1 MAKATLGR
9 TKLRVSRICFG
20 STSLASMPKTYGY
33 EVSADRALETVRAI
47 FDGPTNFLDTSRI
60 YGFGRSEE
68 LIGQVIRE
76 RGGLPE
82 GFVISTSSTET
93 PRQIALTPHRPADR
107 SSRACKHS
115 GSTGYTFSICT
126 IQSTPRRYPRL
137 PAPGEPCR
145 NCFASRK
152 KALPKRSG

>member
-1 MAKATLGR
+1 MAGQMDKATFGR

-82 GFVISTSSTET
+82 GFVISTKLDRDAET
-93 PRQIALTPHRPADR
+93 NRFDAAQARR
-107 SSRACKHS
+107 SV
-115 GSTGYTFSICT
+115 
-126 IQSTPRRYPRL
+126 
-137 PAPGEPCR
+137 
-145 NCFASRK
+145 
-152 KALPKRSG
+152 